1 MEFPLNETS
10 LMIFCGLPIV
20 QSIELLHRVSLKPKV
35 YTNKL
40 YLVRAISPTFIVVT
54 VKPRLSGLVGRQ
66 AKSARGGTL

>member
-20 QSIELLHRVSLKPKV
+20 QSIELLHRV
-35 YTNKL
+35 TNKL